1 MATYNDKVLKGD
13 QLLVYTSK
21 VKEAI
26 GKKQNVIDANNKLS
40 YEYLSGT
47 PTIPTDN
54 KSLTNGAGYQTATQV
69 NSAIETALENQNAT
83 IMEDV
88 EAKGYQTADQ
98 VQTLINSQ
106 NHTTMEAV
114 EAKGYMTTTD
124 ATSLINSKISG
135 TMRGFKIIKTAQD
148 KLNAINSLT
157 PTNLNAKYFIYLI
170 PKNSNTEM
178 MTNSYE
184 EWAIIQI
191 DQQATTAYDEGVK
204 NVYFSKDDPGGAHT
218 EYYVWER
225 IGDTQFSIN
234 YLSNAEIS
242 QIWTDAT

>member
-1 MATYNDKVLKGD
+1 MATTYNDKVLKGD

-26 GKKQNVIDANNKLS
+26 GKKQNIIDANNKLS

-54 KSLTNGAGYQTATQV
+54 KTLTNGAGYQTATQV
-69 NSAIETALENQNAT
+69 KSAIESAITDINAT
-83 IMEDV
+83 TIADV

-98 VQTLINSQ
+98 VQTLINNQ
-106 NHTTMEAV
+106 NHTTMADV

-135 TMRGFKIIKTAQD
+135 TMRGFKIIKTAQE
-148 KLNAINSLT
+148 KLNAISSLT
-157 PTNLNAKYFIYLI
+157 PTNLNAKYYIYLI
-170 PKNSNTEM
+170 PKSTTNEVE
-178 MTNSYE
+178 NSYE
-184 EWAIIQI
+184 EWAIVQI
-191 DQQATTAYDEGVK
+191 DQQASTAYDEGVK
-204 NVYFSKDDPGGAHT
+204 NVYFSADDPGGAHT
-218 EYYVWER
+218 EFYVWEQ

-234 YLSNAEIS
+234 YLSNAEVS